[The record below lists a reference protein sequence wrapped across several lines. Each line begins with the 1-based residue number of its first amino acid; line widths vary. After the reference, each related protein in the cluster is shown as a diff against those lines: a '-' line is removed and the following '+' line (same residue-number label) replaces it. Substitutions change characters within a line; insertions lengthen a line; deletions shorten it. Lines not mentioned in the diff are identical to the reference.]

1 MSNAKQTQAKLVV
14 EFRSYGG
21 IVLDADKALQI
32 MNLMRGAES
41 FKEKYRTEGS
51 TLHVYTDEEEEHVKF
66 RYLTDEQYALAK
78 VRGKPEST

>member
-1 MSNAKQTQAKLVV
+1 MSNAKQTQAKIVV
-14 EFRSYGG
+14 EFRSYQGMV
-21 IVLDADKALQI
+21 IDADKALQV

-51 TLHVYTDEEEEHVKF
+51 TLHIYTEEDAELVKF

-78 VRGKPEST
+78 VRGKPGD

>member
-1 MSNAKQTQAKLVV
+1 MSNAKQTQAKIVV
-14 EFRSYGG
+14 EFSAYRG

-51 TLHVYTDEEEEHVKF
+51 TLHVYTDEEEEFVKF

-78 VRGKPEST
+78 VRGKPEQS